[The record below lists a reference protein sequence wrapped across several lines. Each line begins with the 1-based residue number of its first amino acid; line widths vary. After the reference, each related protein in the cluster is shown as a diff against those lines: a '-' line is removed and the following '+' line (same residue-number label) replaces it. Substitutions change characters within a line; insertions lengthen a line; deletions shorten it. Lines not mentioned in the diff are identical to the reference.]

1 MTTTCF
7 FGGGGGTDLCEP
19 AGLLF
24 LDGPAGADEAAVVG
38 IGGGGG
44 GAVGA
49 CCCGGDWA
57 AGGVGVCRGGDMG
70 SGGDAALSCMKSL
83 SSPCPTALWSC
94 GEWIDGLGEVL
105 NFEKKRTRYIHE

>member
-1 MTTTCF
+1 
-7 FGGGGGTDLCEP
+7 
-19 AGLLF
+19 LF

-38 IGGGGG
+38 ISGGSG

-57 AGGVGVCRGGDMG
+57 IGGIGVCHGGDTT
-70 SGGDAALSCMKSL
+70 SGGDAALSCMKS
-83 SSPCPTALWSC
+83 SSSSCPMALWSC

-105 NFEKKRTRYIHE
+105 DLKKMNKVYT